1 MARQDYGAR
10 LEAVILQ
17 WPGVESSPHR
27 NGGIEFRVDRREI
40 GHYHPSGHLD
50 LPFPVRTRRELVAAG
65 RAEAHHSLPT
75 TGWVT
80 FRVRTEHDIPAAIDL
95 LRMNYERLRGLQSR
109 RNVMPIVGKASL
121 VGERNPDEISS

>member
-1 MARQDYGAR
+1 MGRQDYGSR
-10 LEAVILQ
+10 LEAVLLQ

-27 NGGIEFRVDRREI
+27 NGGIEFRVERREI
-40 GHYHPSGHLD
+40 GHFHPSGVLD
-50 LPFPVRTRRELVAAG
+50 LLFPVRTRRELVAGG
-65 RAEAHHSLPT
+65 RAEAHHALPT

-80 FRVRTEHDIPAAIDL
+80 FRVRNEHDLPAAIDL
-95 LRMNYERLRGLQSR
+95 LRMNYERLCGLGAR

>member
-1 MARQDYGAR
+1 MARPDFGAR
-10 LEAVILQ
+10 LDAVLLQ

-40 GHYHPSGHLD
+40 GHFHPSGVLD
-50 LPFPVRTRRELVAAG
+50 LLFPIRTRRELVAGG

-80 FRVRTEHDIPAAIDL
+80 FRVRTEHDVPAAIDL
-95 LRMNYERLRGLQSR
+95 LRMNYERLRGQQSR

-121 VGERNPDEISS
+121 VGERGPNEISS